1 MMKIFKLLFA
11 FAIFVTCT
19 ISSLTASAADWQE
32 VINSKD
38 MRIELNADN
47 ITRVNGVYT
56 AWIRYFYP
64 ENKQEVYDGKKIA
77 VIMEKF
83 NARTT
88 ENGDE
93 FKSIEFFEYTLEGDY
108 IRKLEGNNTW
118 ESIIPG
124 SYGEAIYNKIKE
136 IRKDADA
143 ADDKKAK
150 SKKRQQETK
159 EAVKQAANIAGGILG
174 GLF

>member
-1 MMKIFKLLFA
+1 MKIFKLLFA
-11 FAIFVTCT
+11 FAIFMTCT
-19 ISSLTASAADWQE
+19 VSSLTANAADWQE
-32 VINSKD
+32 LGTNNDVKIS
-38 MRIELNADN
+38 INADN

-56 AWIRYFYP
+56 VWLRSTYP
-64 ENKQEVYDGKKIA
+64 EDKQPLKNGQK
-77 VIMEKF
+77 MEMQLEKLAF
-83 NARTT
+83 RTT
-88 ENGDE
+88 ESGDE
-93 FKSIEFFEYTLEGDY
+93 WQLVEIYQYNTEGKVIQQLDGDSSWDSIVPGTL
-108 IRKLEGNNTW
+108 
-118 ESIIPG
+118 
-124 SYGEAIYNKIKE
+124 GEAVYDKVKE